1 MCEVQSYGLLCCRV
15 AVYLVLV
22 QLELDHVVEGE
33 LGVGRVDRLDA
44 ARLAQQHTDT
54 EQIRQGHLNRPSSV

>member
-1 MCEVQSYGLLCCRV
+1 MV
-15 AVYLVLV
+15 VYLVLV

-44 ARLAQQHTDT
+44 TRLDHQTAHTQHSTD
-54 EQIRQGHLNRPSSV
+54 